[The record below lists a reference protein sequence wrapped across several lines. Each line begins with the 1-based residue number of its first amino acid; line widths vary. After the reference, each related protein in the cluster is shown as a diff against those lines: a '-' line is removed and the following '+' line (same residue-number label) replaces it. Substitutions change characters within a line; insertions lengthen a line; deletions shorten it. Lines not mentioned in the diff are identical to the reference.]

1 MKPQEKQGCLI
12 GIGLLVIW
20 LVLLFL
26 SIEFDAP
33 ILKGISGIPG
43 VAILFVFG
51 KYFCV
56 KELKWKAKRDLL
68 LILLG
73 LILLVFFTWMAYS
86 RLW

>member
-56 KELKWKAKRDLL
+56 KEFKWKAKRDLL